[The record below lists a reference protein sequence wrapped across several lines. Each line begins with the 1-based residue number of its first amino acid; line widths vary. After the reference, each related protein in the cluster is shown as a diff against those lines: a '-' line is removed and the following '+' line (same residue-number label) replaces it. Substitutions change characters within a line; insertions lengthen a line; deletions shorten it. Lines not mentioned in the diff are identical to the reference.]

1 MTGTHEYDELIKKYL
16 EQTRSVL
23 VNYLNNIL
31 PNISNN
37 WWEKTVIEKLTDDQ
51 RRMIRRK
58 EIVNLAGLD
67 LAALLRIFDM
77 NWNEIS
83 QQNDLI
89 YEDRNILKET
99 QAVRNR
105 WSHIPE
111 DGYLL
116 KDIYRDFDTIQ
127 RFLEIINADQKII
140 DEIIKI
146 ELDIIQKINNVST
159 TEPTKDMPPVIIIPG
174 NKVYSDYWFVNTGI
188 GRDRLRVRRWEY
200 NINYDFISAGDG
212 VPFLPNIR
220 KLQQGYK
227 IFAYISGY
235 GYVGFG
241 EVEAEAISASEFFKK
256 IPNDNPWKDY
266 PDADELIVKV
276 KWGKT
281 FNENEAVPN
290 NDNPFPYMNN
300 VCRLRVETLE
310 YLKAEFGKKRE

>member
-1 MTGTHEYDELIKKYL
+1 MTGTHEYDELIEKYL
-16 EQTRSVL
+16 EQTRSVH
-23 VNYLNNIL
+23 VCYLNNIL
-31 PNISNN
+31 PKISNN

-58 EIVNLAGLD
+58 EIVNLVGLD

-83 QQNDLI
+83 QQKDLI

-105 WSHIPE
+105 WSHIP
-111 DGYLL
+111 DAGYFL

-127 RFLEIINADQKII
+127 RFMEIINADQKII
-140 DEIIKI
+140 DELIKI
-146 ELDIIQKINNVST
+146 ELDIMKKINDEST
-159 TEPTKDMPPVIIIPG
+159 TGPTKNMPQVINNPG
-174 NKVYSDYWFVNTGI
+174 NKIYSDYYFVNTGI
-188 GRDRLRVRRWEY
+188 GRDRLGVRRWEY
-200 NINYDFISAGDG
+200 NRNYNFISAGDG
-212 VPFLPNIR
+212 DPFLTNIR
-220 KLQQGYK
+220 KLQQGNK
-227 IFAYISGY
+227 IFAYISKY

-241 EVEAEAISASEFFKK
+241 EVEAEAISVKKFFIE

-290 NDNPFPYMNN
+290 NDNPFPYINN
-300 VCRLRVETLE
+300 VCRLRVETLN
-310 YLKAEFGKKRE
+310 YLKQYFIDAED